1 MIGLSQVRLEEME
14 RSGNDIVQVVLESN
28 FLKVSE
34 DVSFEQWTKTLVV

>member
-34 DVSFEQWTKTLVV
+34 DVSLEQ